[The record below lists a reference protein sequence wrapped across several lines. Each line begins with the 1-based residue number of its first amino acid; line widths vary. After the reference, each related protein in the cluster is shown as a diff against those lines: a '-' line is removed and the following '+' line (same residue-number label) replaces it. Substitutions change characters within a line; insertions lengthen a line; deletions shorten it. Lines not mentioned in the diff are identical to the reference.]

1 MAPETK
7 KIAPKSTDAS
17 TEVTTPA
24 EVVRLVATHHSLLW
38 YQFGVLSTK
47 KQPIIKRLINVEMVL
62 EFALT
67 PWNLN
72 AVLALKHLD
81 MRVDALKV
89 ILTKECRIHRDDEH
103 ANGGALPACIEGRGL
118 QRPQSAGKARKGFHH
133 DSDIGELVPG
143 WKQHTFECF
152 YRISRCLTV
161 NIERPA
167 VG

>member
-47 KQPIIKRLINVEMVL
+47 KQPIIKRLINVDMVL
-62 EFALT
+62 EFAMT
-67 PWNLN
+67 RWNIQ
-72 AVLALKHLD
+72 AVLALNHLD
-81 MRVDALKV
+81 MGVNALKV
-89 ILTKECRIHRDDEH
+89 IITKERRIHRDDEH
-103 ANGGALPACIEGRGL
+103 TNGGALPAFIEGEGL

-133 DSDIGELVPG
+133 ASD
-143 WKQHTFECF
+143 
-152 YRISRCLTV
+152 
-161 NIERPA
+161 
-167 VG
+167 

>member
-47 KQPIIKRLINVEMVL
+47 KQPIIKLLINVDMVL

-67 PWNLN
+67 PWNIN
-72 AVLALKHLD
+72 AVLAHKQLT
-81 MRVDALKV
+81 MGVAALKV
-89 ILTKECRIHRDDEH
+89 IITKERRILRNDEH
-103 ANGGALPACIEGRGL
+103 TNGGALPAFIKGQGL
-118 QRPQSAGKARKGFHH
+118 ERPQSAGKDRKEFHH
-133 DSDIGELVPG
+133 DSDICELVPG
-143 WKQHTFECF
+143 WKKHTFECC
-152 YRISRCLTV
+152 YR
-161 NIERPA
+161 
-167 VG
+167 

>member
-24 EVVRLVATHHSLLW
+24 QIVRLVATHHSLLW

-47 KQPIIKRLINVEMVL
+47 TQPIIKRLINVDMVL

-67 PWNLN
+67 PWNIN

-81 MRVDALKV
+81 IGVDVLKV
-89 ILTKECRIHRDDEH
+89 LITKERRIHRADDPT
-103 ANGGALPACIEGRGL
+103 NGGALPVFIEGQGL

-133 DSDIGELVPG
+133 DSDIVELVPG